1 MGSGQRVL
9 VVDGIEETQE
19 VLKAVLEPRG
29 VTVNRTD
36 GWTAG
41 QDGSNTSADVV
52 VLDADRES
60 VSLQAD
66 AMGSARVLIGS
77 MEVSDT
83 SEHSTQR
90 YLQKPFHYGE
100 LVRAIENLLAR
111 PVAPA
116 TEG

>member
-1 MGSGQRVL
+1 MASGQRVL

-29 VTVNRTD
+29 VTVFRTD

-41 QDGSNTSADVV
+41 KDDSNTSADVV

-60 VSLQAD
+60 VDLQASTV
-66 AMGSARVLIGS
+66 GSARVLIGS
-77 MEVSDT
+77 MEVADGG
-83 SEHSTQR
+83 EHPTQR

-111 PVAPA
+111 PTTPA
-116 TEG
+116 AEG